1 MNRNLFKWLAPL
13 IFLFIIGCFYIV
25 ISDSLF
31 LAKSLFGEEPCLN
44 KTKLDIAS
52 RLGDSAGFINALFSA
67 LAFGGVLLTFYWQF
81 MVDGKQHKATLQSQF
96 ENVFFNMTNTLN
108 NIIEGLEFNIQD
120 VQDIDDDSLRR
131 YYHNGRV
138 DSSGDSN
145 QGDSRSL
152 NVQGR
157 KVFECWWGVFVNKA
171 RNGTER
177 LVIFKDLMKG
187 SLDHYFRYLY
197 RILVYIDQSKLISE
211 EEKYD
216 YAAILRAQLSEYEL
230 LILFFNGLSN
240 DGKHKAKPLF
250 EKYSLFN
257 NIREAELNA
266 VGSLSIYVQNDEE
279 DVSDTKYAQS
289 AFRHVYTKKVS
300 LCKLLFDVSLT
311 VAAVVI
317 VFCLIRNV
325 WNTEVVGK
333 LLTKIPSGNYYVLLL
348 CVLGTVSIFINVYH
362 NKRELFKGIMLKMYG
377 NGDENGENRHLPYQ
391 SLIDRDYNYIA
402 LSAVMT
408 LVIVTKVNP
417 YKWHGC
423 CSIPYIVIIGASAFA
438 DLIASLFF
446 IRYAK
451 MTKEELLNILADLFV
466 PVCMSLKRWYRIM
479 KARYDRLR
487 NETPIDEVA
496 ASPIPVNNTEEAIIA
511 TNEVNNATGGSS
523 PASGAVFMAVSS
535 SEGVEDGQNEDIEE
549 SENQQQ

>member
-31 LAKSLFGEEPCLN
+31 IAKSLFGEEPCLD
-44 KTKLDIAS
+44 KTNLDIAS

-120 VQDIDDDSLRR
+120 VQDIDDDSFRG

-138 DSSGDSN
+138 NSNGDSN
-145 QGDSRSL
+145 QGDSLSL

-157 KVFECWWGVFVNKA
+157 KVFDCWWGVFVNKA
-171 RNGTER
+171 RNEAER

-311 VAAVVI
+311 VTAAVI

-377 NGDENGENRHLPYQ
+377 NGDENGENRHLPYL
-391 SLIDRDYNYIA
+391 SLINRDYNYIA
-402 LSAVMT
+402 FSAVMT
-408 LVIVTKVNP
+408 LMIVAIVNQ
-417 YKWHGC
+417 YEWHGFR
-423 CSIPYIVIIGASAFA
+423 SIPYIVIIGASAFA

-446 IRYAK
+446 IRLAK

-466 PVCMSLKRWYRIM
+466 PVCMSLKRWYRRM
-479 KARYDRLR
+479 KTRYDRLR
-487 NETPIDEVA
+487 NNPQRPEPEYNAEPHNQQGVTVVEGNHNQHQQDQPETPA
-496 ASPIPVNNTEEAIIA
+496 AVQAAEEAMA
-511 TNEVNNATGGSS
+511 
-523 PASGAVFMAVSS
+523 GA
-535 SEGVEDGQNEDIEE
+535 EDGQNEDIEDI
-549 SENQQQ
+549 ENQ

>member
-1 MNRNLFKWLAPL
+1 MNRSIFKWLAPL
-13 IFLFIIGCFYIV
+13 IFLFIIGCFYLV
-25 ISDSLF
+25 ISDSL
-31 LAKSLFGEEPCLN
+31 LLGEALFQEVPN
-44 KTKLDIAS
+44 KENSPLDIAS

-96 ENVFFNMTNTLN
+96 ENVFFNMTGTLEK
-108 NIIEGLEFNIQD
+108 IIDGLVFDMTD
-120 VQDIDDDSLRR
+120 VQD
-131 YYHNGRV
+131 V
-138 DSSGDSN
+138 DAELMRQYFSN
-145 QGDSRSL
+145 AGVNPPQENSNEGNRPIPIK
-152 NVQGR
+152 GR
-157 KVFECWWGVFVNKA
+157 KVFEYWYRVFVGKA
-171 RNGTER
+171 SGETDR
-177 LVIFKDLMKG
+177 LNVFKSLMKG

-230 LILFFNGLSN
+230 LILFFNGLSY

-300 LCKLLFDVSLT
+300 LCKLLFDVSFT

-317 VFCLIRNV
+317 VFCLISNV
-325 WNTEVVGK
+325 WNSQVVGK
-333 LLTKIPSGNYYVLLL
+333 LLTKIPSDNLSILLL
-348 CVLGTVSIFINVYH
+348 CVLTTVTIFINVYR
-362 NKRELFKGIMLKMYG
+362 NKKAMFEGVMLKIYG
-377 NGDENGENRHLPYQ
+377 NGSGNEEKRQLPYL

-408 LVIVTKVNP
+408 LVVVAKVNP
-417 YKWHGC
+417 YDWYGC
-423 CSIPYIVIIGASAFA
+423 WNIPYIAIISTSAFA
-438 DLIASLFF
+438 DLFASLFF

-451 MTKEELLNILADLFV
+451 MTKEEILNVCAEIFV
-466 PVCMSLKRWYRIM
+466 PVYMSLKRLCRRM

-496 ASPIPVNNTEEAIIA
+496 ASPTPVNNTEEAIIA

-549 SENQQQ
+549 SENQ